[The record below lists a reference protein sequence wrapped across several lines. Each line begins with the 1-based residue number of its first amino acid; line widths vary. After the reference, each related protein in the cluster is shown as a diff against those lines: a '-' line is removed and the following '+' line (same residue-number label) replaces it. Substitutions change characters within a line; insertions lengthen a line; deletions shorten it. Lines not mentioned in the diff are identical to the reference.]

1 MDSKLFESIIM
12 LCVIIDTVILM
23 LQQKNQPEVITT
35 IISVSTYVFGGIYI
49 VEACLKMYAYGLDY
63 FRSVRHMFDFIIAV
77 FAFLEILVI
86 SDVIMTE
93 ALPNLT
99 SLRMLR
105 LLAVVPTLRILLKV
119 LGSSIL
125 SFAPVV
131 WLFLLLL
138 YIFCIIGNALFS
150 KSEFFET
157 SAAAFSTL
165 YILAIGDDWNLVMRK
180 VEADL
185 PELNLIV
192 RGYCVA
198 VVFLVTLTVVNL
210 LIVVMLQVFEQEFL
224 RKALSQGS
232 LDEYRREW
240 YKAFWN
246 FREGL
251 EQRLHR
257 GSVQSVSFAEIGR
270 SSGLFR
276 DLTNR
281 ITNTSYLPPESFPSL
296 LAKLKPPLGIVDFS
310 QGDFT
315 VVETLQLIHLAKIPL
330 TKSNMVNY
338 NSALFALSDFRY
350 KVNTGEEIS
359 DELKLVGLKLY
370 FQRNRFKHSLLGR
383 CFQSE
388 APAHFES
395 MFQESNNNYYLSHY
409 LAAKMIQTAYRLWK
423 LNPTREANI
432 MRNTILNFGWNE
444 RKKRK
449 SVRFSLFES
458 SSSKPDSTVDDV
470 VTLSDTD
477 SETGSSHEV
486 KDAKQLDLA
495 LV

>member
-1 MDSKLFESIIM
+1 MV
-12 LCVIIDTVILM
+12 CVFIDTATMM
-23 LQQKNQPEVITT
+23 LQGRNRPPEVA
-35 IISVSTYVFGGIYI
+35 IIVNVSTCVFGGFYM
-49 VEACLKMYAYGLDY
+49 VEACLKIYAYGCDY
-63 FRSVRHMFDFIIAV
+63 FRSVRHWFDFIISV
-77 FAFLEILVI
+77 FAFIEILVI
-86 SDVIMTE
+86 SGVISNDGV
-93 ALPNLT
+93 PNLT

-105 LLAVVPTLRILLKV
+105 LLGVVPTLRVLLKV

-125 SFAPVV
+125 SFAPVI
-131 WLFLLLL
+131 WLFLLIL
-138 YIFCIIGNALFS
+138 YIFCIIGCSLFS
-150 KSEFFET
+150 ASETFF
-157 SAAAFSTL
+157 SDSGRALKTL
-165 YILAIGDDWNLVMRK
+165 YILAIGDDWNLVMRQM
-180 VEADL
+180 EAEL
-185 PELNLIV
+185 PGLELIV

-198 VVFLVTLTVVNL
+198 VVFLITLTVVNL

-224 RKALSQGS
+224 RKALSQHS
-232 LDEYRREW
+232 LDDYRREW

-257 GSVQSVSFAEIGR
+257 GSVQDLSFADTGR

-276 DLTNR
+276 DLTMR
-281 ITNTSYLPPESFPSL
+281 ITNTSYLPPESFPLL

-310 QGDFT
+310 QGDFS
-315 VVETLQLIHLAKIPL
+315 VVETLQLIHLAQIPL

-370 FQRNRFKHSLLGR
+370 FQRNRFKSSLCGR
-383 CFQSE
+383 CFSSE
-388 APAHFES
+388 VPEHFEK
-395 MFQESNNNYYLSHY
+395 MFQESNSKYYLSHY

-423 LNPTREANI
+423 LNPSREANI

-444 RKKRK
+444 RQKRK
-449 SVRFSLFES
+449 SVRFSFFES
-458 SSSKPDSTVDDV
+458 TSKPDEATQENALSS
-470 VTLSDTD
+470 SDTD
-477 SETGSSHEV
+477 SETGSSHDV
-486 KDAKQLDLA
+486 KQVKPLDLDLA